1 LKIAVSGKGGAGK
14 STIAANLL
22 YCLKFDRIPA
32 FAVDAD
38 PDANLGLVLGLN
50 PEELA
55 ALPPLS
61 ELQEIIADKNAG
73 GGAFVDLN
81 PAVEDILEE
90 YVLHMGTIR
99 FLKMGGI
106 KQGGSA
112 CYCKESAFLN
122 AVLTNV
128 LLDRPES
135 VVLCKESAFLNA
147 VLTNVLLD
155 RSESVVLDMSAG
167 IEHLTRGTAR
177 GIETMLVVVEPTR
190 AAVTTALA
198 VDRLA
203 SDLKLPRVAFVGN
216 KIRSEADRDY
226 LRASLPQDRILSML
240 PFSEEVLERA
250 RQNDRPELLKEDLLP
265 GIEVIYEQ
273 IDGGG
278 DQV

>member
-1 LKIAVSGKGGAGK
+1 VLTTKFSDKAVLFFILRRIGLKIAVSGKGGAGK

-135 VVLCKESAFLNA
+135 VVL
-147 VLTNVLLD
+147 
-155 RSESVVLDMSAG
+155 DMSAG

>member
-1 LKIAVSGKGGAGK
+1 MKIAVSGKGGAGK

-99 FLKMGGI
+99 VLKMGGI

-112 CYCKESAFLN
+112 CY
-122 AVLTNV
+122 
-128 LLDRPES
+128 
-135 VVLCKESAFLNA
+135 CKESAFLNA